1 MEGSMV
7 PTLTH
12 EEESKLLK
20 ALADE
25 INTTREHKRYKAVRD
40 LVLILLGLRC
50 GLRVGESQR
59 LTVSM
64 VWLKDEPVKSIH
76 IPLGF
81 NKNCLDAWIPV
92 PPELTS
98 ALWIYVPTRLHHAA
112 PIETDPLLLVSQP
125 GKIPRNPMMTR
136 PVVSQTMKHWA
147 EKANIRRFKYH
158 SLRHTYATRF
168 VQQGTAH
175 IRTIQ
180 QLLRHRSISST
191 QLYTH
196 PTQDDAVIAVMKTF
210 PGIADPPVLKI

>member
-1 MEGSMV
+1 MV
-7 PTLTH
+7 PTLTV
-12 EEESKLLK
+12 EEESKLLRT
-20 ALADE
+20 LADA
-25 INTTREHKRYKAVRD
+25 INTTQGNKRYKAVRD
-40 LVLILLGLRC
+40 QVLILLALRC

-64 VWLKDEPVKSIH
+64 VWLKDAPVKNIH

-98 ALWIYVPTRLHHAA
+98 ALWLYIPIRLHHAD
-112 PIETDPLLLVSQP
+112 PNDPDPLLLVSKP
-125 GKIPRNPMMTR
+125 GKIPKNPVMTR
-136 PVVSQTMKHWA
+136 PVVSQTMEHWRL
-147 EKANIRRFKYH
+147 KAGIRHFKYH

-168 VQQGTAH
+168 IQQTSVH

-191 QLYTH
+191 QIYTH
-196 PTQDDAVIAVMKTF
+196 PTQDDAEKAVMATF
-210 PGIADPPVLKI
+210 PGPQPQQA

>member
-1 MEGSMV
+1 MV

-12 EEESKLLK
+12 DEESKLLK

-25 INTTREHKRYKAVRD
+25 INTTQGNKRYKAVRD
-40 LVLILLGLRC
+40 LVLILLALRC

-59 LTVSM
+59 LTVTM
-64 VWLKDEPVKSIH
+64 VWLKDAPVKSIH

-98 ALWIYVPTRLHHAA
+98 ALWIYVPTRLHHAD
-112 PIETDPLLLVSQP
+112 PNDPDPLLLVSQP
-125 GKIPRNPMMTR
+125 GRIPKNPMMTR
-136 PVVSQTMKHWA
+136 PVVSQTMHHWA
-147 EKANIRRFKYH
+147 NKAGIRRFKYH

-191 QLYTH
+191 QIYTH
-196 PTQDDAVIAVMKTF
+196 PTQDDAEKAVLATF
-210 PGIADPPVLKI
+210 PGAPLQPT